1 MAATDTIHCIKD
13 ALGNDHPDVK
23 LFYTHCINFLIESV
37 KQFMSRFD
45 SGDKF
50 EFLSCLAPASAY
62 ALSPPTLVEVY
73 HNLPHLKDVA
83 NCEEAEWRS
92 HAFNTDLNS
101 DKTLQ
106 EYWTAIFN
114 AKNQGQQK
122 INPALTIVVTTL
134 LSLPFSNAAVE
145 RVFSQLKLIKNDR
158 RSALKQESLLA
169 LLSTKVIVLEK
180 GKTTGIKYGS
190 NNRNYQ
196 SLPTNEIQCKG

>member
-1 MAATDTIHCIKD
+1 M
-13 ALGNDHPDVK
+13 P
-23 LFYTHCINFLIESV
+23 
-37 KQFMSRFD
+37 
-45 SGDKF
+45 
-50 EFLSCLAPASAY
+50 
-62 ALSPPTLVEVY
+62 LSPPTLVEVY

-83 NCEEAEWRS
+83 NREEAEAEWRS

-106 EYWTAIFN
+106 EYWTAVFN

-122 INPALTIVVTTL
+122 INPAFTKVVTTL

-169 LLSTKVIVLEK
+169 LLSTKLSFSKK
-180 GKTTGIKYGS
+180 GKRRASSMDPTTEMINLYK
-190 NNRNYQ
+190 
-196 SLPTNEIQCKG
+196 